1 MRLSAGRLAAA
12 GVVIGLLGVGGAGF
26 AYAQSGS
33 TSPST
38 TSPGGG
44 GDGQGHSTANCPN
57 MGQSNTT
64 NSAPSDM

>member
-33 TSPST
+33 PST
-38 TSPGGG
+38 TSPSGG
-44 GDGQGHSTANCPN
+44 GDGQGHSKANCPN
-57 MGQSNTT
+57 MGESGNTT
-64 NSAPSDM
+64 SVPSDM